1 MFFWYIFGPI
11 DSKNPQFHKSSLSLQ
26 AFMSRLLKTESLKIF
41 KIKEFRS
48 FILARFFLTLAIQM
62 QFSTISL
69 QVYYEY
75 TKEELMLGLIGL
87 TEAVPFIIS
96 SFFSGHLADNYPR
109 KKIILAGTFFLLL
122 GAVFLFC
129 NSQPLIHLFKSFGLI
144 ALFFIV
150 FLFGIIRS
158 FLASTMNP
166 FMSQIVPRHFYTHSA
181 TWNSTF
187 WHAGSILGPVVAG
200 IIYGLNNQYNANWC
214 HAIEIIL
221 FALAFIFILRIK
233 NKGLP
238 ENVNSKEPIL
248 QSMKVGLNF
257 VLKNKM
263 VLSALS
269 LDLFAVLFGGAVA
282 LIPAF
287 TDKILHL
294 GPEAY
299 GFLRTSPAIG
309 AVIMSVIM
317 IFIPPTK
324 KAGIAL
330 LWSVVAFG
338 AFTILFALSENYW
351 LAFFCL
357 ALTGAFD
364 NVSVVIRHSILQ
376 LSTPDNMRGRV
387 SAINSIFIGSS
398 NEIGAFESGGAAKLF
413 GLVPSIILGGVITI
427 GVVLGINKINPE
439 LKKMDLSKL

>member
-1 MFFWYIFGPI
+1 M
-11 DSKNPQFHKSSLSLQ
+11 SL
-26 AFMSRLLKTESLKIF
+26 FKTESLQIF
-41 KIKEFRS
+41 KIKEFRY
-48 FILARFFLTLAIQM
+48 FIVARFFLTLAIQM

-69 QVYYEY
+69 QIYYEY
-75 TKEELMLGLIGL
+75 TKEEIMLGLIGL
-87 TEAVPFIIS
+87 TEAIPFIIT

-109 KKIILAGTFFLLL
+109 KKIILTGTFFLLL
-122 GAVFLFC
+122 GALFLFF
-129 NSQPLIHLFKSFGLI
+129 NSEPFIQLLKSLGLT
-144 ALFFIV
+144 ALFCIV

-166 FMSQIVPRHFYTHSA
+166 FMSQIVPRQFYTHSA

-187 WHAGSILGPVVAG
+187 WHAGSILGPVIAG
-200 IIYGLNNQYNANWC
+200 IIYGYHRQLNANWC
-214 HAIEIIL
+214 HAIEVIL
-221 FALAFIFILRIK
+221 FATAFIFLLRIR

-238 ENVNSKEPIL
+238 ENKDSKEPVL
-248 QSMKVGLNF
+248 QSMKVGMSF
-257 VLKNKM
+257 VMKNKM

-269 LDLFAVLFGGAVA
+269 LDLFAVLFGGAVV

-287 TDKILHL
+287 NDKILHL

-309 AVIMSVIM
+309 AVIMALVM
-317 IFIPPTK
+317 VFIPPAK

-338 AFTILFALSENYW
+338 IFTILFALSQNYW
-351 LAFFCL
+351 LAFICL

-364 NVSVVIRHSILQ
+364 NVSVVVRHSILQ

-398 NEIGAFESGGAAKLF
+398 NEIGAFESGATAKLF
-413 GLVPSIILGGVITI
+413 GLVPSIVLGGALTI
-427 GVVLGINKINPE
+427 ATVLGINKINPK
-439 LKKMDLSKL
+439 LKKLDLNKL